1 LFIFRI
7 VLCIYL
13 LCGLCYWLVI
23 AYGVLRLRSLPNLS
37 KLNLSDPQRWPRLSV
52 IIPACNEG
60 DKIESAVRTVLA
72 DGYPDLD
79 VVLVDDRSTDTTGQ
93 CIDRLAAEDRRI
105 TAIHITDLP
114 EGWLGKV
121 NALNRG
127 LSVSRGDFVLFTD
140 ADVHFQPCTL
150 QKAVAY
156 CLQHN
161 IDHLVACPS
170 VWPANLLVDSMVAAF
185 LRQFFTLI
193 LPPWRINNPSPGAFF
208 GVGAFNLVRRS
219 KFEMTEGFEWLRL
232 ETADDA
238 GLGLLMK
245 RSAAK
250 SAVVTAF
257 DRIGLQWYRTVG
269 EMARGAEKGYASAGK
284 CSFVRMLV
292 LGLAGMFLEIS
303 PLIGLLYSVFGTLQA
318 GVITGGLVLL
328 FFVFSAA
335 AFANWANGGMLP
347 ALLTPITA
355 FFSAGLA
362 IRAGWVGWRRGGVI
376 WRGTLY
382 PAELLKNKGRV
393 NVGL

>member
-1 LFIFRI
+1 M
-7 VLCIYL
+7 
-13 LCGLCYWLVI
+13 
-23 AYGVLRLRSLPNLS
+23 A
-37 KLNLSDPQRWPRLSV
+37 
-52 IIPACNEG
+52 
-60 DKIESAVRTVLA
+60 
-72 DGYPDLD
+72 
-79 VVLVDDRSTDTTGQ
+79 
-93 CIDRLAAEDRRI
+93 
-105 TAIHITDLP
+105 
-114 EGWLGKV
+114 
-121 NALNRG
+121 
-127 LSVSRGDFVLFTD
+127 
-140 ADVHFQPCTL
+140 
-150 QKAVAY
+150 
-156 CLQHN
+156 
-161 IDHLVACPS
+161 
-170 VWPANLLVDSMVAAF
+170 
-185 LRQFFTLI
+185 
-193 LPPWRINNPSPGAFF
+193 
-208 GVGAFNLVRRS
+208 
-219 KFEMTEGFEWLRL
+219 EGFEWLRL

-257 DRIGLQWYRTVG
+257 DRIGLHWYRTVG

-303 PLIGLLYSVFGTLQA
+303 PLIGLLYSVLGTLQA